1 MDADSF
7 ATDGYAIAPG
17 VLSEPE
23 CDLAGGQ
30 IRLADPGAGG
40 TRCLL
45 SQAWCATLA
54 ARLRMRLDDTGG
66 LRCAYPPYAFRTRLT
81 HQAVTHIWRNWSA

>member
-7 ATDGYAIAPG
+7 AKDVYAIVTG
-17 VLSEPE
+17 VLSEAE
-23 CDLAGGQ
+23 CDLATGQ

-45 SQAWCATLA
+45 DQAWCAALA
-54 ARLRMRLDDTGG
+54 ARLRVHP
-66 LRCAYPPYAFRTRLT
+66 ALT
-81 HQAVTHIWRNWSA
+81 AALVAVQCN